1 MGCGKNGKHKIGV
14 KKVAKKTTVKKKPAV
29 EVTYKKIKVKKKK

>member
-14 KKVAKKTTVKKKPAV
+14 RKVAKKTTVKKKPTV
-29 EVTYKKIKVKKKK
+29 KVTYKKTKVKKR